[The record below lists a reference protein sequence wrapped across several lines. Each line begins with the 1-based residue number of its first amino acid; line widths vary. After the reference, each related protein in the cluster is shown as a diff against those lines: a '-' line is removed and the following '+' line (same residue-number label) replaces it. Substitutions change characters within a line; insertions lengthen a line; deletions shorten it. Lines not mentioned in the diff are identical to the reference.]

1 MEEYILKKIDN
12 RFILWFKQSN
22 QWISL
27 EEPAWLVIR
36 LYQKGIDLLTISGK
50 LSKTYKLPLQE
61 CQTFVNDICEGLLKF
76 SHPVSSPVPDANS
89 LVDSRSYFFHPYS
102 VKQYLIGDKR
112 IAINFETRR
121 SEFYIHPSLAYLECR
136 MSGDANIQFDIFE
149 NDSVPVLRETNTT
162 VAVFPFEDYMQLKN
176 QLYIQVAN
184 FLYHKTANDWLSF
197 VHASSITDGKQTL
210 LLSSASGS
218 GKSTMAAL
226 LQTKGLRL
234 VSDDFV
240 PIDVKTK
247 KAFPFP
253 AGLSVKDGAFDLLS
267 PHYSDLRDPNLIH
280 YKYQH
285 HSVRYI
291 PLPIND
297 IDYFRPRPVKTI
309 VFIGYNPSV
318 SCNFTSLPINES
330 LRLFH
335 EQAWISRTPE
345 HARIFINW
353 FVKLR
358 CVHLEYGNTEEAIT
372 ALMSLFESP
381 KLYD

>member
-27 EEPAWLVIR
+27 EEPAWFVLQQ
-36 LYQKGIDLLTISGK
+36 YQKGIDLLTISGK
-50 LSKTYKLPLQE
+50 LSKTYKLPQQE
-61 CQTFVNDICEGLLKF
+61 CQTFVNEICEGLLKF
-76 SHPVSSPVPDANS
+76 SHPDPSPVLGINNS
-89 LVDSRSYFFHPYS
+89 FDLHRYSFQPYS
-102 VKQYLIGDKR
+102 VKQYQIGDKR

-121 SEFYIHPSLAYLECR
+121 SEFYIHPQMAFLE
-136 MSGDANIQFDIFE
+136 SKKTDETDLQFDIFE
-149 NDSVPVLRETNTT
+149 NEAIPVLRETKTSVT
-162 VAVFPFEDYMQLKN
+162 VFTFEDYMQLKN
-176 QLYIQVAN
+176 QLYIQLSN
-184 FLYHKTANDWLSF
+184 FLYHKTEQEWLSF
-197 VHASSITDGKQTL
+197 VHASAITDGKQTL
-210 LLSSASGS
+210 LLSSGSGS

-240 PIDVKTK
+240 PIGVKTK

-267 PHYSDLRDPNLIH
+267 PHYTDLRDPDLIH

-285 HSVRYI
+285 YSVRYI
-291 PLPIND
+291 PLPVND
-297 IDYFRPRPVKTI
+297 VAYFRPRPVKTI
-309 VFIGYNPSV
+309 VFIGYDPSV
-318 SCNFTSLPINES
+318 SCELSQLPINES

-358 CVHLEYGNTEEAIT
+358 CFRLEYGNTEEAINT
-372 ALMSLFESP
+372 VMSLFESP